1 MLSFITA
8 ALVALSAAASPGVPA
23 GDADCATCH
32 EQAAAGFTHTAHARI
47 RGFETPD
54 GVTGC
59 ASCHGDTARHLETG
73 EVEGLR
79 TFGDDADAD
88 SEACLGCHATRG
100 MGEWKASAHAGEAGC
115 TSCHS
120 SHAASEPEKKCATCH
135 ADVQAMMFAPSHHP
149 VKEGRMTCASC
160 HNVHAANT
168 GALKTVERTNDLCL
182 TCHAAQQGPFIFQHE
197 PVEEDCMICHQP
209 HGSTANNLLVANEPF
224 LCLQCH
230 ELHFHTGY
238 RAWTGTESVTVGGKA
253 YPNVMGAN
261 GYQKAFGTKCT
272 QCHIRVHGSDLPSS
286 SVPGQ
291 GDGLTR

>member
-1 MLSFITA
+1 MLNVLA
-8 ALVALSAAASPGVPA
+8 AVLLALSAAAPPGEAA

-32 EQAAAGFTHTAHARI
+32 EQAAASFTHTTHARI

-59 ASCHGDTARHLETG
+59 ASCHGDTDKHLETG

-79 TFGDDADAD
+79 RFGEDAEAD
-88 SEACLGCHATRG
+88 SEACLHCHATRG
-100 MGEWKASAHAGEAGC
+100 MGEWKASVHAGEAGC
-115 TSCHS
+115 TTCHA
-120 SHAASEPEKKCATCH
+120 SHAANEPEKKCATCH
-135 ADVQAMMFAPSHHP
+135 ADVQALMFAPSHHP

-160 HNVHAANT
+160 HDVHRANA

-238 RAWTGTESVTVGGKA
+238 RAWTDTESVTVGGKA
-253 YPNVMGAN
+253 YPNVTGPN

-272 QCHIRVHGSDLPSS
+272 QCHIRVHGSDLPSN
-286 SVPGQ
+286 SVTGQ
-291 GDGLTR
+291 GQGLTR